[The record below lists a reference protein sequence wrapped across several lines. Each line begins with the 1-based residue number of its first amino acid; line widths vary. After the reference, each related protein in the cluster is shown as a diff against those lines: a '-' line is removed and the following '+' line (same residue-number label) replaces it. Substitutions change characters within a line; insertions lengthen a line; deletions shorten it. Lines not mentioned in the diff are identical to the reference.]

1 MDNNKKE
8 TRKLEELGLDRSEV
22 DLWGL
27 KETIDDSEEEIEYEN

>member
-22 DLWGL
+22 DLWDL
-27 KETIDDSEEEIEYEN
+27 KETLDYMEEEIDYEN

>member
-22 DLWGL
+22 DLWDL
-27 KETIDDSEEEIEYEN
+27 KETLDESEEEIEYEN